1 MNYKIKAEAKSAH
14 AMGVVVPWDFHT
26 GKMIQQRV
34 KRKAGYGHIGYSLGT
49 GRFSK
54 LQNSKSKAGFE
65 LQFGVV

>member
-1 MNYKIKAEAKSAH
+1 
-14 AMGVVVPWDFHT
+14 MGVVVPWDFHT

-34 KRKAGYGHIGYSLGT
+34 KRKAGYGHIGYSLGM